1 MIKSC
6 LRDTALQTRHSLF
19 ADKIC
24 AEASSSMSA
33 SLERPPER
41 PIYKLP
47 FESCRNKTLFFI
59 VWRVIGTYKTFSLC
73 VCVRASAQRL
83 SGRSVFNARQIYG
96 TQILCDYHRNSW
108 NIGIWGHYQETRGLQ
123 QKQNTEQSL
132 LLWKN
137 LYILNS
143 KILLHVFFCPIFLAQ
158 VTFPGSQS
166 RKPEKR

>member
-1 MIKSC
+1 MQKHLHLGLLPSNV
-6 LRDTALQTRHSLF
+6 LQSDQYTNYLLKVVETRHS
-19 ADKIC
+19 
-24 AEASSSMSA
+24 
-33 SLERPPER
+33 
-41 PIYKLP
+41 
-47 FESCRNKTLFFI
+47 FFI
-59 VWRVIGTYKTFSLC
+59 VWRVIGTYKTFSMC

-166 RKPEKR
+166 RKPEKT